1 MINKIMLVDGSN
13 ASREVLIRRL
23 QVAMP
28 EIHISS
34 CATANETLAR
44 IAEERFSLIT
54 TALLLPDMDG
64 LDLCRKIRSSKRHRY
79 TPVIV
84 VSSDADQR
92 LLHEGYNAG
101 VTDYFDK
108 AHGYMAFGQFIK
120 SFLAR
125 NADLFGRILYLEDSK
140 TAIAS
145 TRQMLEA
152 HGMEVVH
159 ASSVEEALNLLEKSR
174 QANERSFDLVIT
186 DFHLQGQMTG
196 GDLLYSIRVRQH
208 YSQQELPVL
217 VTTGNEDI
225 KTQVAVF
232 NAGAN
237 DFVNKPLVEEVVM
250 ARVRALLLV
259 KFQYDTLR
267 RQAAN
272 LEQMATTDALTSTHN
287 RLYLV
292 EAGETFLTE
301 RNDGW
306 VIIIDLDHFKMIN
319 DTEGHLVGDQVLIA
333 MGKLLNQLFQDGLP
347 VRFGGEEFVV
357 LAHGEA
363 IPSRCEAMRKA
374 VEALKPG
381 GVEVTVSIGL
391 VAVEAQPGKDLNSL
405 LGLADNALYAA
416 KDAGRNRV
424 FIYDAN
430 ANAAPYT
437 SVKETTD

>member
-1 MINKIMLVDGSN
+1 MINRIMLVDGST

-28 EIHISS
+28 EIHIAS
-34 CATANETLAR
+34 CATANEALAR

-64 LDLCRKIRSSKRHRY
+64 LDLCRKIRSSKRYRY

-108 AHGYMAFGQFIK
+108 ARGFMAFGQFIK
-120 SFLAR
+120 SLLAR
-125 NADLFGRILYLEDSK
+125 NAELYGRILYLEDSK

-145 TRQMLEA
+145 TRQMLEQ

-159 ASSVEEALNLLEKSR
+159 ASSVEQALTLLEKSR
-174 QANERSFDLVIT
+174 QTDEKSFDLVIT

-217 VTTGNEDI
+217 VTTGNEDS

-232 NAGAN
+232 HAGAN

-259 KFQYDTLR
+259 KLQYDTLR

-272 LEQMATTDALTSTHN
+272 LEQMANTDALTQTHN

-292 EAGETFLTE
+292 ESGETFLNQQ
-301 RNDGW
+301 NDGW
-306 VIIIDLDHFKMIN
+306 VIIIDLDHFKRIN
-319 DTEGHLVGDQVLIA
+319 DTQGHLVGDQVLIA
-333 MGKLLNQLFQDGLP
+333 MGRLLNQLFQDGLP

-357 LAHGEA
+357 LAHGDSM
-363 IPSRCEAMRKA
+363 PDRCEAMRKA

-391 VAVEAQPGKDLNSL
+391 VAVEDHAGKDLNSL
-405 LGLADNALYAA
+405 LGLADKALYAA
-416 KDAGRNRV
+416 KEAGRNRL
-424 FIYDAN
+424 FIYGTEGN
-430 ANAAPYT
+430 AISYST
-437 SVKETTD
+437 FDST

>member
-1 MINKIMLVDGSN
+1 MINRIMLVDGST

-28 EIHISS
+28 EIHIAS
-34 CATANETLAR
+34 CATANEALAR

-64 LDLCRKIRSSKRHRY
+64 LDLCRKIRSSKRYRY

-108 AHGYMAFGQFIK
+108 ARGFMAFGQFIK
-120 SFLAR
+120 SILAR
-125 NADLFGRILYLEDSK
+125 NAELYGRILYLEDSK

-145 TRQMLEA
+145 TRQMLEE

-159 ASSVEEALNLLEKSR
+159 ASSVEEALTLLEKSC
-174 QANERSFDLVIT
+174 QTDEKSFDLVIT

-217 VTTGNEDI
+217 VTTGKEDS

-232 NAGAN
+232 HAGAN

-250 ARVRALLLV
+250 ARVHALLLV

-272 LEQMATTDALTSTHN
+272 LEQMAKTDALTQTHN

-292 EAGETFLTE
+292 ESGETFLTE

-306 VIIIDLDHFKMIN
+306 VVIIDLDHFKRIN
-319 DTEGHLVGDQVLIA
+319 DTQGHLIGDQVLIA
-333 MGKLLNQLFQDGLP
+333 MGKLLNQSFQDGLP

-357 LAHGEA
+357 LAHGES
-363 IPSRCEAMRKA
+363 IPGRCEAMRKA
-374 VEALKPG
+374 AEALKPG
-381 GVEVTVSIGL
+381 GVAVTVSIGL
-391 VAVEAQPGKDLNSL
+391 VAVEDQPGKDLNSL
-405 LGLADNALYAA
+405 LGLADKALYAA
-416 KDAGRNRV
+416 KDAGRNSLYL
-424 FIYDAN
+424 YDVDGHAV
-430 ANAAPYT
+430 PY
-437 SVKETTD
+437 SSFDSA

>member
-1 MINKIMLVDGSN
+1 MVNRILLVDGSS

-23 QVAMP
+23 QAAMP

-34 CATANETLAR
+34 CGTATEALAHMD
-44 IAEERFSLIT
+44 EERYSLIT

-108 AHGYMAFGQFIK
+108 ARGFMAFGQFIK
-120 SFLAR
+120 AFLSR
-125 NADLFGRILYLEDSK
+125 NPDLYGRILYLEDSK
-140 TAIAS
+140 TALAV
-145 TRQMLEA
+145 TKQMLEQ
-152 HGMEVVH
+152 HGMEVVNV
-159 ASSVEEALNLLEKSR
+159 SSVEEALTLLEKAR
-174 QANERSFDLVIT
+174 NEEALGFDLVIT

-217 VTTGNEDI
+217 VTTGNEDT
-225 KTQVAVF
+225 KTQVEVF
-232 NAGAN
+232 HAGAN

-272 LEQMATTDALTSTHN
+272 LEQMATTDPLTMTRN

-292 EAGETFLTE
+292 ETGEKFLTDQT
-301 RNDGW
+301 DGW
-306 VIIIDLDHFKMIN
+306 VVIIDLDHFKRIN
-319 DTEGHLVGDQVLIA
+319 DTQGHLVGDQVLIA
-333 MGKLLNQLFQDGLP
+333 IGKLLNEQFQDGMT

-357 LAHGEA
+357 LGHGEA
-363 IPSRCEAMRKA
+363 MPSRCEAMRGA
-374 VEALKPG
+374 VEALVPSRVK
-381 GVEVTVSIGL
+381 VTVSIGL
-391 VAVEAQPGKDLNSL
+391 ASNEDHPGKDLNNL
-405 LGLADNALYAA
+405 LGLADKALYAA

-424 FIYDAN
+424 FIHTAEGKTE
-430 ANAAPYT
+430 PYL
-437 SVKETTD
+437 SDKAVHG